1 MLSLYRKNRNFFDD
15 FFNDF
20 RMVTPN
26 TANSL
31 MKTDITETENSY
43 KLAVELPGYDK
54 DDVKVSIEDGYLLIE
69 AETRIENDEKDTDDK
84 FLKRERYYGS
94 MKRSYYVGDV
104 EIDDVKGSFDKGIL
118 NLEVPK
124 EVKKVPEKKY
134 LELK

>member
-69 AETRIENDEKDTDDK
+69 AETRIENDEKDNDDK

-94 MKRSYYVGDV
+94 MKRSYYVGNV

>member
-1 MLSLYRKNRNFFDD
+1 MLSLYRKNRSFFDD

-26 TANSL
+26 TGNTL

-43 KLAVELPGYDK
+43 RLAVELPGYDK
-54 DDVKVSIEDGYLLIE
+54 DDIKVSIEDGYLLIE
-69 AETRIENDEKDTDDK
+69 AEKKIENDEKDNNDK
-84 FLKRERYYGS
+84 FLRRERYYGS

-104 EIDDVKGSFDKGIL
+104 EIDAIKGSFDKGIL
-118 NLEVPK
+118 HLEIPR
-124 EVKKVPEKKY
+124 ETKKIPEKKY